1 MTKNKSITGNN
12 RSDYIHFQ
20 RPIFFLALAGLGLS
34 IIMGNIV
41 VALAIIA
48 FPLAMILLHYILE
61 YPSTL
66 TYILLTINYF
76 IMGAVRYIPIDG
88 ISVLIDCIIFFH
100 LFLIYLHSCLK
111 QDVEWK
117 NSFNLLTLF
126 GLIWAIYCILEVGNP
141 TALFKTWILSRGLI
155 YYSLIVPILIILT
168 ITKYQQVRT
177 VVFTLSLFVLLA
189 SVKAIIQKFVGFDKF
204 EWEWLM
210 AGSYRT
216 HIIYSGI
223 RYFSFFTDAG
233 NLGSNM
239 GFGAIVYSLLAFS
252 EKQKRLKI
260 YYAIISM
267 LAFYAMLLS
276 GTRGAI
282 AVPLAGLTLFTL
294 ICKSYKAVIIGGTS
308 LLLLYVFFAFTTI
321 GQSNAMIR
329 RMRTAFKPTLD
340 ASYNVR
346 KENQQRLAAYLKHK
360 PFGEGLGLSGGENRE
375 HSNRFTTN
383 VPNDSWYV
391 KLWVETGIVG
401 AILYVGGLFIVIGR
415 CSWLLMFKVKNKQIR
430 NILTPLVC
438 GVFGL
443 LVSAYGNPFW
453 GQFPTAILAFTCLA
467 MAINAPNYDRLYC
480 TTNNNE
486 PELK

>member
-12 RSDYIHFQ
+12 RSAYIHLQ
-20 RPIFFLALAGLGLS
+20 RPIFILALAGLGLS

-41 VALAIIA
+41 TALAIIA
-48 FPLAMILLHYILE
+48 FPLAMILFHYILE

-66 TYILLTINYF
+66 TYLLLAVNYF
-76 IMGAVRYIPIDG
+76 ILGITRYIPIEG
-88 ISVLIDCIIFFH
+88 VSMLIDIILFSQ
-100 LFLIYLHSCLK
+100 LFLIYLHCCLK
-111 QDVEWK
+111 QNIEWK
-117 NSFNLLTLF
+117 NVFNLLTLF
-126 GLIWAIYCILEVGNP
+126 GLLWAIYCILEVGNP
-141 TALFKTWILSRGLI
+141 TAMFKTWILSRGLT
-155 YYSLIVPILIILT
+155 YYGLIVPILIVLT
-168 ITKYQQVRT
+168 ITEYRQVR
-177 VVFTLSLFVLLA
+177 VIIFVLSIFILLA
-189 SVKAIIQKFVGFDKF
+189 SIKAFIQKFVGFDNV
-204 EWEWLM
+204 EWTWLM
-210 AGSYRT
+210 SGAYRT

-233 NLGSNM
+233 NFGSNM
-239 GFGAIVYSLLAFS
+239 GFGAIVYALLTFS
-252 EKQKRLKI
+252 EKQKGLKI
-260 YYAIISM
+260 YYAIISI

-294 ICKSYKAVIIGGTS
+294 ICKNYKAIIMGGAT
-308 LLLLYVFFAFTTI
+308 LLLLYIFFAFTTI
-321 GQSNAMIR
+321 GQSNDLIR
-329 RMRTAFKPTLD
+329 RMRTAFEPTKD

-360 PFGEGLGLSGGENRE
+360 PFGEGLGLSGGENKI
-375 HSNRFTTN
+375 HSNRFTTSI
-383 VPNDSWYV
+383 PNDSWYV

-430 NILTPLVC
+430 KTLTPLVC

-467 MAINAPNYDRLYC
+467 IAINAPNYDRLYC
-480 TTNNNE
+480 TTNYNNE
-486 PELK
+486 LK